1 MNNLR
6 KFCAGLILTLAL
18 TVPTFAGQIECGGV
32 VGQPPPPTT
41 EETVTG
47 EIPNGIESTDTVTGL
62 VISILLDILPF
73 V

>member
-6 KFCAGLILTLAL
+6 QFCAGLILMLAL

-32 VGQPPPPTT
+32 VEQPPPT

-47 EIPNGIESTDTVTGL
+47 DMPNGIESTDTVTEAVL
-62 VISILLDILPF
+62 SVIVTVLSLS
-73 V
+73 